1 MFSPTIRP
9 ESYSRG
15 DKTAIELFLSGA
27 GKFGCGGSLIC
38 VNLWVNT
45 AYA

>member
-15 DKTAIELFLSGA
+15 DKTAIDLFLSGA
-27 GKFGCGGSLIC
+27 GGWEAGLRRRIDDGLFGSQ
-38 VNLWVNT
+38 
-45 AYA
+45 

>member
-15 DKTAIELFLSGA
+15 DKTATDLFLSGA
-27 GKFGCGGSLIC
+27 KRLGRGLEVAVWMIIKQ
-38 VNLWVNT
+38 
-45 AYA
+45 A

>member
-15 DKTAIELFLSGA
+15 DKTAIERFVASINGWDGRLRRS
-27 GKFGCGGSLIC
+27 I
-38 VNLWVNT
+38 NLQKSFS
-45 AYA
+45 A